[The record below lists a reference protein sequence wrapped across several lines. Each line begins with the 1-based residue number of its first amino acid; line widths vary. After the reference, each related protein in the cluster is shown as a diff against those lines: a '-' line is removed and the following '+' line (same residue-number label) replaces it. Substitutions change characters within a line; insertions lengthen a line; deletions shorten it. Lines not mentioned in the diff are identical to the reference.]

1 MCRHGFGY
9 NHVDFAGI
17 ISLLFAFFKIV
28 SIVGH
33 FTKKEYRV
41 DLF

>member
-9 NHVDFAGI
+9 NQVDFAGI
-17 ISLLFAFFKIV
+17 ISLLSAFSKIV

-33 FTKKEYRV
+33 LTKNIG
-41 DLF
+41 